1 MHRTGL
7 IELETVLAVARHGS
21 FRAAAR
27 QLGMS
32 TSAVSSAVAG
42 LEARLRTRLF
52 HRTTRSVALTE
63 AGQRYVQR
71 IAPAVAEIRGANEEI
86 NSQPEALAGTLR
98 INAPGDAVKMIF
110 EPLLLE
116 YLHRHPRMN
125 LDIVSESRLID
136 IVAGGFDAGIR
147 LAEAVPQ
154 DMVAVPL
161 SEDLRMVIVG
171 SPAYFAEHGKPR
183 TPDDL
188 TGHAAIRMR
197 LAHGGVYR
205 WELERRGEALEIDL
219 PPRVALNDPHTVRQA
234 ARAGIGLAFL
244 SEWHIADDLASGR
257 LVTVLDDWCPSFPGL
272 RLYYPRHR
280 YVPAALKALVE
291 LIREKNIGRRAAR

>member
-42 LEARLRTRLF
+42 LEARLQARLF

-86 NSQPEALAGTLR
+86 NSQPETPAGTLR
-98 INAPGDAVKMIF
+98 INAPRDAVQMIF

-116 YLHRHPRMN
+116 YLQRHPRMT
-125 LDIVSESRLID
+125 LDVVSEARMID
-136 IVAGGFDAGIR
+136 IVADGFDAGIR

-154 DMVAVPL
+154 DMVSVPL
-161 SEDLRMVIVG
+161 SDDLRMVVVG

-197 LAHGGVYR
+197 LSHGGLYR

-219 PPRVALNDPHTVRQA
+219 PPRLILNDPHAALQA
-234 ARAGIGLAFL
+234 VRAGVGLAFL
-244 SEWHIADDLASGR
+244 SEWHLSDDLASGR
-257 LVTVLDDWCPSFPGL
+257 LVTVLDDWCPPFPGL

-280 YVPAALKALVE
+280 YVPAGLKALVE

>member
-1 MHRTGL
+1 MHRSGL
-7 IELETVLAVARHGS
+7 IELETVLAVARLGS

-32 TSAVSSAVAG
+32 TSAVSNAVAG
-42 LEARLRTRLF
+42 LEARLKARLF

-71 IAPAVAEIRGANEEI
+71 IAPAVAEIRGANEEV
-86 NSQPEALAGTLR
+86 NSQPEAPAGTLR
-98 INAPGDAVKMIF
+98 INAPGDAVVMLF

-116 YLHRHPRMN
+116 YLRRHPRMN
-125 LDIVSESRLID
+125 LDIVSEARMID
-136 IVAGGFDAGIR
+136 IVADGFDAGIR

-154 DMVAVPL
+154 DMVSVPL
-161 SEDLRMVIVG
+161 SDDLRMVVVG

-188 TGHAAIRMR
+188 SGHAAIRMR
-197 LAHGGVYR
+197 LSHGGLYR
-205 WELERRGEALEIDL
+205 WELERHGEVLEIDL
-219 PPRVALNDPHTVRQA
+219 PPRLSLNEPRAAVQA
-234 ARAGIGLAFL
+234 VRAGLGLAFL
-244 SEWHIADDLASGR
+244 SEWHVAEDLARGR
-257 LVTVLDDWCPSFPGL
+257 LVTVLDDWCPPFPGL

-280 YVPAALKALVE
+280 YVPAGLKALVE
-291 LIREKNIGRRAAR
+291 LIREKKPGRRAAR

>member
-1 MHRTGL
+1 MHRSGL

-42 LEARLRTRLF
+42 LEARLKARLF

-71 IAPAVAEIRGANEEI
+71 IAPAMAEIRGAGEEI
-86 NSQPEALAGTLR
+86 NSQPEAPAGTLR
-98 INAPGDAVKMIF
+98 INAPGDAVRMIF

-116 YLHRHPRMN
+116 YLLRHPRMN
-125 LDIVSESRLID
+125 LDIVSEARMID
-136 IVAGGFDAGIR
+136 IVADGFDAGIR
-147 LAEAVPQ
+147 LAEAVPR
-154 DMVAVPL
+154 DMVSVPL
-161 SEDLRMVIVG
+161 SDDLRMVIVG
-171 SPAYFAEHGKPR
+171 SPAYFAQHGKPR

-188 TGHAAIRMR
+188 AGHAAIRMR
-197 LAHGGVYR
+197 LSHGGLYR

-219 PPRVALNDPHTVRQA
+219 PPRLVLSDPRTAVQA
-234 ARAGIGLAFL
+234 VRAGIGLAFL
-244 SEWHIADDLASGR
+244 SEWHLTDDLANGS
-257 LVTVLDDWCPSFPGL
+257 LVTVLEEWCPPFPGI

-280 YVPAALKALVE
+280 YVPAGLKALVE
-291 LIREKNIGRRAAR
+291 LIREKNTARRAAR

>member
-1 MHRTGL
+1 MHRSGL

-42 LEARLRTRLF
+42 LEARLKARLF

-71 IAPAVAEIRGANEEI
+71 IAPAVAEIRGASEEI
-86 NSQPEALAGTLR
+86 NSQPEAPAGTLR
-98 INAPGDAVKMIF
+98 INSPNDAVQMIF

-116 YLHRHPRMN
+116 YLNRHPRMN
-125 LDIVSESRLID
+125 LDIVSEARLID
-136 IVAGGFDAGIR
+136 IVADGFDAGIR

-154 DMVAVPL
+154 DMVSMPL
-161 SEDLRMVIVG
+161 SDDLRMVVVG
-171 SPAYFAEHGKPR
+171 SPAYFAKHGKPR

-197 LAHGGVYR
+197 LSHGGLYR

-219 PPRVALNDPHTVRQA
+219 PPRLVLNDQRTVLTA
-234 ARAGIGLAFL
+234 VRAGVGLAFL
-244 SEWHIADDLASGR
+244 SEWHLADDLASGR
-257 LVTVLDDWCPSFPGL
+257 LVTVLEDWCPPFPGL

-280 YVPAALKALVE
+280 YVPAGLKALVE
-291 LIREKNIGRRAAR
+291 LIREKNTARRAAR

>member
-1 MHRTGL
+1 MHRSGL
-7 IELETVLAVARHGS
+7 IELETVLAVARLGS

-42 LEARLRTRLF
+42 LEARLKARLF

-71 IAPAVAEIRGANEEI
+71 IAPAVAEIRGAGEEL
-86 NSQPEALAGTLR
+86 NSQPEAPAGTLR
-98 INAPGDAVKMIF
+98 INAPGDAVRMIF

-116 YLHRHPRMN
+116 YLLRHPRMN

-136 IVAGGFDAGIR
+136 IVADGFDAGIR
-147 LAEAVPQ
+147 LAEAVPR
-154 DMVAVPL
+154 DMVSVPL
-161 SEDLRMVIVG
+161 GDDLRMVIVG

-188 TGHAAIRMR
+188 TGHAAIRIR
-197 LAHGGVYR
+197 LSHGGLYR

-219 PPRVALNDPHTVRQA
+219 PPRLILNDPRTAVQA
-234 ARAGIGLAFL
+234 VRAGIGLAFL
-244 SEWHIADDLASGR
+244 SEWHLTDDLASGR
-257 LVTVLDDWCPSFPGL
+257 LVTVLEEWCPPFRVFVCITPGT
-272 RLYYPRHR
+272 
-280 YVPAALKALVE
+280 ATS
-291 LIREKNIGRRAAR
+291 RRD

>member
-1 MHRTGL
+1 MHRSGL

-21 FRAAAR
+21 FRAAAK

-42 LEARLRTRLF
+42 LETRLKARLF

-71 IAPAVAEIRGANEEI
+71 IGPAVAEIRGANEEI
-86 NSQPEALAGTLR
+86 NSQPEAPSGTLR

-116 YLHRHPRMN
+116 YLHRYPRMK

-136 IVAGGFDAGIR
+136 IVADGFDAGIR

-161 SEDLRMVIVG
+161 SKDLRMVVVG

-197 LAHGGVYR
+197 LAHGGLYR

-219 PPRVALNDPHTVRQA
+219 PPRLILSDLHTLRQA

-280 YVPAALKALVE
+280 YVPAGLKALVE
-291 LIREKNIGRRAAR
+291 LIREKTIGHRAAR

>member
-1 MHRTGL
+1 MHRSGL
-7 IELETVLAVARHGS
+7 IELDTVLAVARHGS

-42 LEARLRTRLF
+42 LEARLKARLF

-71 IAPAVAEIRGANEEI
+71 IAPAVAEIRSANEEI
-86 NSQPEALAGTLR
+86 NSQPEAPAGTLR
-98 INAPGDAVKMIF
+98 INAPGDAVLMIF

-125 LDIVSESRLID
+125 LDIVSEARLID
-136 IVAGGFDAGIR
+136 IVADGFDAGIR

-154 DMVAVPL
+154 DMVSVPL
-161 SEDLRMVIVG
+161 SEELRMLIVG

-183 TPDDL
+183 TPDEL

-197 LAHGGVYR
+197 LSHGGLYR

-219 PPRVALNDPHTVRQA
+219 PPRLVLNEQRTVLQA
-234 ARAGIGLAFL
+234 VRAGIGLAFL

>member
-1 MHRTGL
+1 MHRSGL
-7 IELETVLAVARHGS
+7 IELETVLAVARLGS

-42 LEARLRTRLF
+42 LEARLRARLF

-71 IAPAVAEIRGANEEI
+71 IAPAVAEIRGANEDI
-86 NSQPEALAGTLR
+86 NSQPEAPAGTLR
-98 INAPGDAVKMIF
+98 INAPRDAVRMIF

-116 YLHRHPRMN
+116 YLHRYPQVN
-125 LDIVSESRLID
+125 LDIVSEERMID
-136 IVAGGFDAGIR
+136 IVADGFDAGIR
-147 LAEAVPQ
+147 LAEAVPR
-154 DMVAVPL
+154 DMVSVPL
-161 SEDLRMVIVG
+161 SEDLRMVVVG

-183 TPDDL
+183 VPDDL

-197 LAHGGVYR
+197 LSHGGLYR

-219 PPRVALNDPHTVRQA
+219 PPRVALNDQHTVRQA

-244 SEWHIADDLASGR
+244 SEWHIADDLASGH

-280 YVPAALKALVE
+280 YVPAGLKALVE

>member
-42 LEARLRTRLF
+42 LEARLKARLF

-86 NSQPEALAGTLR
+86 NSQPEAPSGTLR
-98 INAPGDAVKMIF
+98 INAPRDAVQMLF

-116 YLHRHPRMN
+116 YLQRHPRMK

-136 IVAGGFDAGIR
+136 IVADGFDAGIR

-154 DMVAVPL
+154 DMVSVPL
-161 SEDLRMVIVG
+161 SEDLRMVVVG

-183 TPDDL
+183 TPDEL

-197 LAHGGVYR
+197 FSHGGLYR

-219 PPRVALNDPHTVRQA
+219 PPRLILSEPRAALQA
-234 ARAGIGLAFL
+234 VRAGVGLAFL
-244 SEWHIADDLASGR
+244 SEWHLTEDLASGR
-257 LVTVLDDWCPSFPGL
+257 LVTVLDDWCPPFPGL

-280 YVPAALKALVE
+280 YVPAGLKALVE
-291 LIREKNIGRRAAR
+291 LIREKNLGRRAAR

>member
-1 MHRTGL
+1 MHRSGL

-21 FRAAAR
+21 FRGAAK

-42 LEARLRTRLF
+42 LEARLEARLF

-86 NSQPEALAGTLR
+86 NSQPEAPAGTLR
-98 INAPGDAVKMIF
+98 INVPPDVVLMIF

-116 YLHRHPRMN
+116 YLNRHPRMN

-136 IVAGGFDAGIR
+136 IVADGFDAGIR

-154 DMVAVPL
+154 DMVSVPL

-188 TGHAAIRMR
+188 TGHAAICMR
-197 LAHGGVYR
+197 LSHGGLSR
-205 WELERRGEALEIDL
+205 WELERRGEALELGL
-219 PPRVALNDPHTVRQA
+219 PPRLVLNDQRSVVQA
-234 ARAGIGLAFL
+234 VRAGVGLAFV
-244 SEWHIADDLASGR
+244 SEWHIADELASGR
-257 LVTVLDDWCPSFPGL
+257 LVTVLDDWCPFFPGL

-280 YVPAALKALVE
+280 YVPAGLKALVE
-291 LIREKNIGRRAAR
+291 LIREKKLGRHAAR